1 MIKHVSIF
9 LTVALASSIFI
20 SCLSKNQSLHKT
32 WFFAYYGSSSETV
45 PQREPLTPE
54 NFIDLQKDGNYTS
67 YVSGFDYGTWK
78 NEENEI
84 QLINQKGDKKVLRI
98 ISFKN
103 GELTLDLS
111 GILNNRTPHIFTG
124 VSNSTTKEA
133 DNPYSKENNKW
144 RITPSAPETSEQ
156 IKDRLVN
163 YFRFWEKYF
172 EWALAN
178 ELKSLGVRGKNSP
191 LKIYGNG
198 FALIPYNELS
208 DEWKKNF
215 YDEADCKKAWD
226 KLNTMMDTKNVVW
239 PKTDNRFK
247 FFIAGFQQLQ
257 GMVE

>member
-1 MIKHVSIF
+1 MMKPILLFLLAAISAFIF
-9 LTVALASSIFI
+9 SS
-20 SCLSKNQSLHKT
+20 CGLKTQSLNKT

-45 PQREPLTPE
+45 PQKAQMTPE
-54 NFIDLQKDGNYTS
+54 NFINLDKDGNYTS

-98 ISFKN
+98 ISLKN

-124 VSNSTTKEA
+124 VSNSNTKET
-133 DNPYSKENNKW
+133 DNPYSKQNNKW
-144 RITPSAPETSEQ
+144 RITPTAPETSEQ
-156 IKDRLVN
+156 LKDRLVN
-163 YFRFWEKYF
+163 HFRFWEKYF
-172 EWALAN
+172 EWAIAN
-178 ELKSLGVRGKNSP
+178 DLKSLGVRGKNSP

-198 FALIPYNELS
+198 FALIPFDELS
-208 DEWKKNF
+208 DEWKRNF

-239 PKTDNRFK
+239 PKTDSKYK
-247 FFIAGFQQLQ
+247 FFISGFQQLQ